1 MTQRYALHHPF
12 GGIGQDTTSAKNIR
26 NDDRNGSQPSNGQC
40 IQPRA
45 FPSLAQAHTA
55 KGIPQLST
63 NEVICCQGTPR
74 VHQGCQNNR
83 NQTFGYT
90 KGHRQGI
97 TTESGYTKATAKELL
112 PNLGTP
118 RPPPRNYNRIWV
130 HQGHRQGITTES
142 GYTKATAKELQP
154 NLGTPRPPPRNYNRI
169 WVHQGHRQG
178 ITT

>member
-83 NQTFGYT
+83 NQT
-90 KGHRQGI
+90 
-97 TTESGYTKATAKELL
+97 SGYTKATARELQL
-112 PNLGTP
+112 NLGTP
-118 RPPPRNYNRIWV
+118 RPPPRNYNRNWV
-130 HQGHRQGITTES
+130 HQGRCQGITTEEIIS
-142 GYTKATAKELQP
+142 NDQCRSML
-154 NLGTPRPPPRNYNRI
+154 N
-169 WVHQGHRQG
+169 
-178 ITT
+178 